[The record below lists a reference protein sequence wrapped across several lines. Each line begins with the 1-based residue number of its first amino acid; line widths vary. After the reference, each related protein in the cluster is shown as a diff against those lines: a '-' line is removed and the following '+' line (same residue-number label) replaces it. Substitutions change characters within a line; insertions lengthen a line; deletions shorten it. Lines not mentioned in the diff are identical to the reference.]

1 MRLLGS
7 LILTLTLIASAFSSS
22 VPLTLCMS
30 GRAQGT
36 ESLNKSGSCEYGAY
50 NGPTGP
56 GTLTATL
63 NEYFYSSGVKCGDC
77 FEVSGPKG
85 KTVVRVVNF
94 CSAGTCPSEKPL
106 FMLTPDAFQEI
117 SSDPLSVVYDAGF
130 RKVSCDASGPI
141 KAQVSADSSK
151 YYVKLLIFNNEVGI
165 QSVTI
170 KGKDMSAPVPM
181 IRQGSAQFVW
191 SQAGKEMMFPAT
203 VVVSSQYGGSVTMT
217 LNSLSMDILKFSG
230 NFVTPKSS
238 IIKNAPASCSL
249 SASPLAIY
257 QNGLTEGWNYW
268 SSRSYSQIN
277 TTDSSSH
284 SVGSTK
290 SLSMILMGSSSAL
303 TLARSG
309 DFETTYFTGIKFNMK
324 ANTTM
329 KGLRVYF
336 PNEQNKYWTP
346 STPITTS
353 WTTYTVPFTSLQHK
367 TIESAITFA
376 NTENINVYINIDNI
390 HFIAST
396 SSVTTGY
403 SNGNE
408 TSSGLATGTATSG
421 IASGVVSGVSSS
433 SPSSSSATATSTSV
447 SSTTAGGKTTAGGS
461 GISTTGMAGSDDSM
475 AASTSKT
482 TSNPTATG
490 KTTGMTGSSIDHS
503 ESHSSDE
510 HHSSTSITKASLL
523 LVSVALA
530 FVSL

>member
-7 LILTLTLIASAFSSS
+7 LILTLSLFASAFSSS

-117 SSDPLSVVYDAGF
+117 SADPLAVVYDAGF

-151 YYVKLLIFNNEVGI
+151 YYVKLLLFNNEVGI
-165 QSVTI
+165 ESVTI
-170 KGKDMSAPVPM
+170 KGKDMASPVSM
-181 IRQGSAQFVW
+181 VRQGSAQFVW
-191 SQAGKEMMFPAT
+191 SQAGKEMMFPAN
-203 VVVSSQYGGSVTMT
+203 VVVTSQYGGSVTMT

-238 IIKNAPASCSL
+238 IIKNAPQSCSL

-309 DFETTYFTGIKFNMK
+309 DFETTYFTGIKFNIK

-329 KGLRVYF
+329 NGLRVYF
-336 PNEQNKYWTP
+336 PNEQNKYWSP
-346 STPITTS
+346 SSPITTS
-353 WTTYTVPFTSLQHK
+353 WATYTVPFSSLQHK

-390 HFIAST
+390 QFIASP
-396 SSVTTGY
+396 SAGTTGY
-403 SNGNE
+403 ANGNE
-408 TSSGLATGTATSG
+408 TASGLATGASSTTSG
-421 IASGVVSGVSSS
+421 T
-433 SPSSSSATATSTSV
+433 TAGGKTTASTSV

-461 GISTTGMAGSDDSM
+461 GVSTTGTAGSEDSM

-482 TSNPTATG
+482 TSHPTTATG
-490 KTTGMTGSSIDHS
+490 KTTGMTGTTTSSIEHS
-503 ESHSSDE
+503 GETHTSEE
-510 HHSSTSITKASLL
+510 HHSSSSIVKASLL
-523 LVSVALA
+523 LVSAALA
-530 FVSL
+530 FASL